1 MLRITQILR
10 NSFIRFEGFFSVIF
24 NGFSNLARNLF
35 GFFAGVFGFTKPG
48 YFLES
53 DEAQGVKQTSAKQLS
68 ETVRNTTPATPATP
82 ATPTTTRRRS
92 NTKIEDYYINMAR
105 DVKKN

>member
-10 NSFIRFEGFFSVIF
+10 NSFIRVEGFLSVIL
-24 NGFSNLARNLF
+24 NIFSNFARNFF
-35 GFFAGVFGFTKPG
+35 GFFARVFGFTKPG

-53 DEAQGVKQTSAKQLS
+53 DEAQGIKQTSAKQLS
-68 ETVRNTTPATPATP
+68 EKAQDTTPT
-82 ATPTTTRRRS
+82 TPTTTRRRS
-92 NTKIEDYYINMAR
+92 NAKIEDYYINMAR

>member
-10 NSFIRFEGFFSVIF
+10 NSFIRVEGFLSVIL
-24 NGFSNLARNLF
+24 NILSNFARNFF
-35 GFFAGVFGFTKPG
+35 GFFARVFGFTKPG

-53 DEAQGVKQTSAKQLS
+53 DEAQGIKQTSAKQLS
-68 ETVRNTTPATPATP
+68 EKAQDTTPTA
-82 ATPTTTRRRS
+82 PTTTRRRS
-92 NTKIEDYYINMAR
+92 NAKIEDYYINMAR

>member
-10 NSFIRFEGFFSVIF
+10 NSFIRVEGFFSVIL
-24 NGFSNLARNLF
+24 NIFSNFARNLF
-35 GFFAGVFGFTKPG
+35 GFFAKVFGFTKPG

-53 DEAQGVKQTSAKQLS
+53 DEAQGIKQTSAKQLS
-68 ETVRNTTPATPATP
+68 EKTQYT
-82 ATPTTTRRRS
+82 TPTTPTTNRRRS
-92 NTKIEDYYINMAR
+92 NAKIEDYYINMAR

>member
-10 NSFIRFEGFFSVIF
+10 NSFIRLEAFFSVIF
-24 NGFSNLARNLF
+24 TSFSNFARNFF

-48 YFLES
+48 YFLQS
-53 DEAQGVKQTSAKQLS
+53 DEAQGIKQTSAKQLS
-68 ETVRNTTPATPATP
+68 ETVQNTTPV
-82 ATPTTTRRRS
+82 TPTTTRRRS
-92 NTKIEDYYINMAR
+92 NAKIEDYYINMAR